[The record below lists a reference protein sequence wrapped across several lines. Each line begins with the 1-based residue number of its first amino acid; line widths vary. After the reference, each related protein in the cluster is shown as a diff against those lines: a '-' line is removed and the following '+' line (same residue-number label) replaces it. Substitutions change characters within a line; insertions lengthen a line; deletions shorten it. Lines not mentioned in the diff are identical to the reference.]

1 MANVQI
7 LKVGHALVQGE
18 RGEKGGKP
26 SKDSIWGVAMI
37 YDRLVT
43 FSGRRN
49 AVVFKFKTHRK
60 ADMENVLALYAQK
73 LEGKDV
79 KGTQYVDI
87 GGDAAQEL
95 LVPGLVERV
104 REGFNKA
111 KKAGKIDTRSTVIA
125 KKAVTVETETAT
137 VSAQEATAA

>member
-26 SKDSIWGVAMI
+26 SKDSIWGVMVVN
-37 YDRLVT
+37 DRLLT

-49 AVVFKFKTHRK
+49 AVTLKFKTHRK

-87 GGDAAQEL
+87 AGEAAQEL
-95 LVPGLVERV
+95 LVPGLMERL
-104 REGFNKA
+104 NKGYLTA
-111 KKAGKIDTRSTVIA
+111 KRDGKLDTRSTVIA
-125 KKAVTVETETAT
+125 KKATTVEPAP
-137 VSAQEATAA
+137 AQEATAA